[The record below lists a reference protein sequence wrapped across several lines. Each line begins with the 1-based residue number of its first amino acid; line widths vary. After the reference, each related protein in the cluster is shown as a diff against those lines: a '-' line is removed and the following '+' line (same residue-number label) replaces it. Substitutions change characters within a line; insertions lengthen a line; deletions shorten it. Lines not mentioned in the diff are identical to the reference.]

1 MKIVELNAKKLVG
14 IRVVCPGDLYVSEIP
29 RAAVQL
35 RERLGEIKEVVNPAR
50 LIGAFVAGDFSE
62 EEDGYWVC
70 VEVGEIQEVPAGM
83 VSIIVPGQKYA
94 VLRHTGP
101 NTEIRNSYEKLHQ
114 WIADNQLERLPRSWH
129 LEITEEWGQEGAGGN
144 DIVTDLYDTIK

>member
-14 IRVVCPGDLYVSEIP
+14 IRVVCPSDQYVSEIP

-35 RERLGEIKEVVNPAR
+35 RERLGEIEEVVNPAR

-70 VEVGEIQEVPAGM
+70 VEVDEMKEVPAGM
-83 VSIIVPGQKYA
+83 VSIVVPGQKYA

-101 NTEIRNSYEKLHQ
+101 NTEISNSYKKLHQ
-114 WIADNQLERLPRSWH
+114 
-129 LEITEEWGQEGAGGN
+129 
-144 DIVTDLYDTIK
+144 